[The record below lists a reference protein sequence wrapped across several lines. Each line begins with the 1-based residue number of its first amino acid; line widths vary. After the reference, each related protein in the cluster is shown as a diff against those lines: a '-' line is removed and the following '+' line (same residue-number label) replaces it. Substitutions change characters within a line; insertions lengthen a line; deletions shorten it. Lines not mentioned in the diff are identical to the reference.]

1 MILKFNITS
10 DWQHFEKEMFYAE
23 GHCIYLLFKTTL
35 NYSTGIST
43 SLSTSVMPKDDGCK
57 SQIVQIV
64 QNCTQLLILFTI
76 VNIP

>member
-1 MILKFNITS
+1 M
-10 DWQHFEKEMFYAE
+10 
-23 GHCIYLLFKTTL
+23 LFKTTL

-43 SLSTSVMPKDDGCK
+43 SLSTSVMPKDDGCT

-76 VNIP
+76 LNTP